1 MRILMLACAAVLLL
15 ASPAPAQK
23 NASKQLKELD
33 AYFQQARKNWD
44 IPGMA
49 IAIVK
54 DGEVVHAKGYG
65 VANVDTQAPATA
77 NTLFAVASNTKAFT
91 SAALAMLVDEGKL
104 SWDDKVQQYLPFF
117 QLYDPYVSA
126 EMTIRD
132 LLCHR
137 SGLATFSGDLVW
149 YGSSYS
155 REEVIRRARH
165 LEPTYG
171 FREHYGYQNIM
182 FITAGEVVAK
192 VSGVSWDDFIKT
204 RFFQPMGMDRSVT
217 TINMFPGMTDIA
229 APHNTNLSGEGN
241 HTIQWVNWDNIGGA
255 GAIVSSV
262 NDMARW
268 LQLQLGKGTLDS
280 TQYWS
285 EARTYD
291 MWQVHTPEGISSWSR
306 GNFPTKTFN
315 GYGLGWELWNYH
327 GEKIVN
333 HGGGYDGMISKTVV
347 VPGQDLAFV
356 ILTNNINWLA
366 SALTYKILDVYLGD
380 KRKDTRDWARYY
392 LDLKTQIDARDKQEQ
407 QALAEARISDT
418 TPSLELAAYTG
429 TYRSEL
435 YGDIEVRLI
444 GDQLAFQFKPTPLF
458 RGTLRH
464 WHYDTFQLN
473 WGTDMMLPSG
483 TAQFVL
489 NPQGQVAEIKID
501 VPNPDFDFT
510 ELKLLKVLAD

>member
-1 MRILMLACAAVLLL
+1 
-15 ASPAPAQK
+15 
-23 NASKQLKELD
+23 
-33 AYFQQARKNWD
+33 
-44 IPGMA
+44 
-49 IAIVK
+49 
-54 DGEVVHAKGYG
+54 
-65 VANVDTQAPATA
+65 
-77 NTLFAVASNTKAFT
+77 
-91 SAALAMLVDEGKL
+91 
-104 SWDDKVQQYLPFF
+104 
-117 QLYDPYVSA
+117 
-126 EMTIRD
+126 
-132 LLCHR
+132 
-137 SGLATFSGDLVW
+137 
-149 YGSSYS
+149 
-155 REEVIRRARH
+155 
-165 LEPTYG
+165 
-171 FREHYGYQNIM
+171 M

-192 VSGVSWDDFIKT
+192 VSGMSWDDFIKT

-229 APHNTNLSGEGN
+229 APHNANLSGEGN

-280 TQYWS
+280 TQYWT

-356 ILTNNINWLA
+356 ILTNNINWLP

-380 KRKDTRDWARYY
+380 KKKDTKDWAQYY
-392 LDLKTQIDARDKQEQ
+392 LELKTQIDARDKQEQ
-407 QALAEARISDT
+407 KALTEARIQGT

-435 YGDIEVRLI
+435 YGDVEVRLI
-444 GDQLAFQFKPTPLF
+444 GDQLAFQFEPTPLF

-489 NPQGQVAEIKID
+489 NPQGQVSEIKID